1 MAQSKLDSFFTRP
14 APKRKKVQEADL
26 SAVCAETQSE
36 ILSNSDSF
44 AESESSFRSDDIS
57 CEIEELEET
66 EEFR

>member
-14 APKRKKVQEADL
+14 APKRKKGQETDL
-26 SAVCAETQSE
+26 SAVC
-36 ILSNSDSF
+36 F
-44 AESESSFRSDDIS
+44 AESESSFRSHDIS